1 MLEFIQDYDKWNN
14 FTMKF
19 HENDYLDKVIVDEK
33 QHTYKTTKEQFQL
46 MADTDGDN
54 PVMLMCT

>member
-14 FTMKF
+14 FTRKF

-33 QHTYKTTKEQFQL
+33 QHTYKTTKEQF
-46 MADTDGDN
+46 
-54 PVMLMCT
+54 